1 MHPPEPIIYA
11 AQEPHRWEGIEC
23 GGEVRWKA
31 GKLQQV
37 FIITEYVG
45 GSPTGQ
51 RQEWRDVP
59 TDQ

>member
-1 MHPPEPIIYA
+1 MNPDSIVYT
-11 AQEPHRWEGIEC
+11 AQEPRRWETSQC
-23 GGEVRWKA
+23 GGEVRWKN

-37 FIITEYVG
+37 FVITEYVG
-45 GSPTGQ
+45 GSPSGQ